1 MEKIDQLLGPLNPN
15 KMAAGTAPDPIKVVV
30 FTATGDQGRSVCKEL
45 IGDGGFMVW
54 GVTRNTDGKGA
65 KELTQLG
72 VKMVQGDL
80 GEEQSYK
87 QHLLGMDGAFINSDY
102 NSIVPTVNGDTEA
115 ATKAEYE
122 QVKALVDACKE
133 AGVGHIVYSAL
144 DGYEE
149 EDRKVPYFQS
159 KAEVAKYI
167 KSTYSGHASHP
178 PNTPHGI
185 HHHLHHTNIYAC
197 TYFSNIYKFNYLTKD
212 DQGDKWVLGWPLP
225 DDTPILS
232 YAVEQTGVWVK
243 KAFLDHKTWS
253 GKDIQICSD
262 SITPL
267 QMAEELSKLSN
278 QNVVTLG
285 LTKEDFYSEKHSKE
299 VWEPLWLNYKSYVDG
314 YFIRDIE
321 ASRKVCPEQWD
332 FKQWA
337 AQDKELKKI
346 FDSANKQDGN

>member
-15 KMAAGTAPDPIKVVV
+15 KIAAGTAPDPIKVIV

-45 IGDGGFMVW
+45 IGDGGFIVW
-54 GVTRNTDGKGA
+54 GVTRNTESKGA

-72 VKMVQGDL
+72 VKMVRGDL
-80 GEEQSYK
+80 GDVQSYK
-87 QHLLGMDGAFINSDY
+87 PHLLGMDGAFINSDY
-102 NSIVPTVNGDTEA
+102 DSIVPTVNGDTKA

-133 AGVGHIVYSAL
+133 AGVAHIVYSAL

-149 EDRKVPYFQS
+149 EDRKVPYFES

-167 KSTYSGHASHP
+167 
-178 PNTPHGI
+178 N
-185 HHHLHHTNIYAC
+185 
-197 TYFSNIYKFNYLTKD
+197 
-212 DQGDKWVLGWPLP
+212 
-225 DDTPILS
+225 

-243 KAFLDHKTWS
+243 KAFLDHTTWS

-262 SITPL
+262 SVTPL
-267 QMAEELSKLSN
+267 QIAEELSKLSN

-285 LTKEDFYSEKHSKE
+285 LTKEDFYSEKHKKE

-321 ASRKVCPEQWD
+321 ASRKVCPDHGD

-346 FDSANKQDGN
+346 FDSASKQDGNRV

>member
-15 KMAAGTAPDPIKVVV
+15 KIAAGTAPDPIKVIV

-45 IGDGGFMVW
+45 IGDGGFIVW
-54 GVTRNTDGKGA
+54 GVTRNTESKGA
-65 KELTQLG
+65 KAELTQLG
-72 VKMVQGDL
+72 VKMVRGDL
-80 GEEQSYK
+80 GDVQSYK
-87 QHLLGMDGAFINSDY
+87 PHLLGMDGAFINSDY
-102 NSIVPTVNGDTEA
+102 DSIVPTVNGDTKA

-133 AGVGHIVYSAL
+133 AGVAHIVYSAL

-149 EDRKVPYFQS
+149 EDRKVPYFES
-159 KAEVAKYI
+159 KAE
-167 KSTYSGHASHP
+167 GEPCLP
-178 PNTPHGI
+178 PAQSPHGI
-185 HHHLHHTNIYAC
+185 HHDLHYTDIYAC
-197 TYFSNIYKFNYLTKD
+197 TYFSNIYKFNYLTRD
-212 DQGDKWVLGWPLP
+212 DQGDKWVLGWPMP

-243 KAFLDHKTWS
+243 KAFLDHTTWS

-262 SITPL
+262 SVTPL
-267 QMAEELSKLSN
+267 QIAEELSKLSN

-285 LTKEDFYSEKHSKE
+285 LTKEDFYSEKHKKE

-321 ASRKVCPEQWD
+321 ASRKVCPDHGD

-346 FDSANKQDGN
+346 FDSASKQDGNRV